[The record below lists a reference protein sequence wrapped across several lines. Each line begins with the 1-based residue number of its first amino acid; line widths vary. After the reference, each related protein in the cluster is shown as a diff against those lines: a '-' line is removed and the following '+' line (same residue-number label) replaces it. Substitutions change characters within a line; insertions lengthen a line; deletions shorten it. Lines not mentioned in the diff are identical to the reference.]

1 MASLVWFRNDLRLTN
16 NPALAAACESGGP
29 VALLYILDERAGAAS
44 RWWLHHSLA
53 ALSRDI
59 AAKGGL
65 LLLRRGDPLRIIPEL
80 TAAMQVEAVHAARTY
95 EPYWRETDRALD
107 AALHRQGVALH
118 RHLSTSLFPPERITT
133 QSGRLYGVFTP
144 FAKACL
150 AAGVPDVHAPAPAR
164 INGVK
169 APSELLADWK
179 LLPAQPDWAG
189 GMRAEWT
196 PGEAGANK
204 RLEMFLAGPV
214 RAYATARDIPGV
226 HGTSKLSPHVHF
238 GEISPRYVWHR
249 TARLTGAGADT
260 FRKELLWREF
270 SLNLLW
276 QHPALRTSPI
286 RPEFAAFPW
295 AADDTALR
303 AWQQGRTGVPIV
315 DACMRELWQTGW
327 THNRVRMIAASYLVK
342 HLLQPWQAGEA
353 WFWDTLCEADE
364 AANGA
369 SWQWVA
375 GCGADAAPYF
385 RVFNPVLQGQK
396 FDPHGGAY
404 VRKFVPELA
413 QLPDAVLHAPW
424 ATGCSHFGPR
434 RGAFGHRLPAAA
446 GGSGCRA
453 RPCPGRLRKCEGLK
467 PAFILATAS
476 QLPHLY
482 ER

>member
-1 MASLVWFRNDLRLTN
+1 MASLVWFRNDLRLSD
-16 NPALAAACESGGP
+16 NPALRAACESGP

-44 RWWLHHSLA
+44 RWWLHHSLK
-53 ALSRDI
+53 ALAKDI
-59 AAKGGL
+59 AAKGGF

-80 TAAMQVEAVHAARTY
+80 TARLGVEAVHAARAY

-107 AALHRQGVALH
+107 AELKRQGVALH

-133 QSGRLYGVFTP
+133 QSGKLYGVFTP

-150 AAGVPDVHAPAPAR
+150 AAGVPSALAPAPTR

-169 APSELLADWK
+169 APSEALEDWE
-179 LLPAQPDWAG
+179 LLPTHPDWAG

-196 PGEAGANK
+196 PGEAGAK
-204 RLEMFLAGPV
+204 SRLEAFLAGPV
-214 RAYATARDIPGV
+214 KNYATARDIPGV
-226 HGTSKLSPHVHF
+226 DGTSKLSPHVHF

-249 TARLTGAGADT
+249 ASGADI

-276 QHPALRTSPI
+276 QHPDLRTAPI
-286 RPEFAAFPW
+286 RPAFAAFPW
-295 AADDTALR
+295 APDNAVLR
-303 AWQQGRTGVPIV
+303 AWQRGQTGVPIV
-315 DACMRELWQTGW
+315 DAGMRELWATGW
-327 THNRVRMIAASYLVK
+327 MHNRVRMITASYLVK

-353 WFWDTLCEADE
+353 WFWDCLCEADE

-396 FDPHGGAY
+396 FDPDGAY
-404 VRKFVPELA
+404 VRKFVPALA
-413 QLPDAVLHAPW
+413 PLPDAVLHTPW
-424 ATGCSHFGPR
+424 AADAATLARAGVRLGVDYPR
-434 RGAFGHRLPAAA
+434 PLVDLAA
-446 GGSGCRA
+446 GRTRA
-453 RPCPGRLRKCEGLK
+453 
-467 PAFILATAS
+467 LAAYANVPT
-476 QLPHLY
+476 QM
-482 ER
+482 